1 MLDTIALFVNCCRSS
16 GLSIATSE
24 VLDCMDQLR
33 YIDLLDENQF
43 KAVLQSNFVK
53 SYRLIPQFET
63 LYDLFFHQLKN
74 EISETDLTT
83 AISGMTDLKD
93 FLTSNISDEKDAAV
107 VDFLFDDPNPYLQQ
121 MHQIQTISEQQQ
133 QVVKSNMGALNLRL
147 SMMLTIN
154 QVRSRIANFQGS
166 NHSSE
171 EISSAINLLNKRLDM
186 AGKMLRQD
194 TNFDN
199 DHVRVVRSK
208 DNYRKNIGNIPFSSL
223 SPTEILEM
231 RDVVNKLVRKL
242 KDVIGRRYAA
252 MRKGSID
259 IKKTLR
265 HADKFQG
272 VPMKLIFRN
281 RPPRKGKIVT
291 LCDVSGSVFSAAR
304 FMLNLI
310 YSLQEYFTQV
320 KSYVFVSGLTEVT
333 DIFNREDINAAI
345 ETVMNHPDIHYQEY
359 TDYGETFR
367 QFYKQHMDCLTLKT
381 TFIIVGDAR
390 SNYLNPQAHILEEIR
405 NHCCRVIWL
414 NPEPE
419 RFWNTGDSEMRIY
432 SQHCHEL
439 RPCVN
444 LNQLMSFIEHLVL

>member
-1 MLDTIALFVNCCRSS
+1 
-16 GLSIATSE
+16 
-24 VLDCMDQLR
+24 MDQLR
-33 YIDLLDENQF
+33 CIDLLDEKQF
-43 KAVLQSNFVK
+43 KSVLQTNFVK
-53 SYRLIPQFET
+53 SYRLIPQFNQ
-63 LYDLFFHQLKN
+63 LYDLFFHQLKQSF
-74 EISETDLTT
+74 SELQSSN
-83 AISGMTDLKD
+83 AISGMAEIKD
-93 FLTSNISDEKDAAV
+93 FLEDRSGDDTYDAV
-107 VDFLFDDPNPYLQQ
+107 IDFLFDDPNPYLSQ
-121 MHQIQTISEQQQ
+121 MHHIQTISEQQQ

-147 SMMLTIN
+147 SIMLTIN

-166 NHSSE
+166 NHSTDDHSP
-171 EISSAINLLNKRLDM
+171 ALNHLTRRLDL
-186 AGKMLRQD
+186 ANRMLRQD
-194 TNFDN
+194 PNVD
-199 DHVRVVRSK
+199 DEHVRVVRSK
-208 DNYRKNIGNIPFSSL
+208 DNYRKHIGNIPFSSL
-223 SPTEILEM
+223 SPAEILEM
-231 RDVVNKLVRKL
+231 RDVVNRLVRKL

-265 HADKFQG
+265 YADRYQG

-320 KSYVFVSGLTEVT
+320 KSYVFVSGLNDVT
-333 DIFNREDINAAI
+333 DIFNKEEINAAI
-345 ETVMNHPDIHYQEY
+345 EKVMNHPDIHYQEY
-359 TDYGETFR
+359 TDYGETLR
-367 QFYKQHMDCLTLKT
+367 QFYQKHMDVLTLKT

-405 NHCCRVIWL
+405 NHCCRIIWL

-419 RFWNTGDSEMRIY
+419 RFWDTGDSEMRTY
-432 SQHCHEL
+432 RKHCHEV

-444 LNQLMSFIEHLVL
+444 LNQLISFIEHLVL